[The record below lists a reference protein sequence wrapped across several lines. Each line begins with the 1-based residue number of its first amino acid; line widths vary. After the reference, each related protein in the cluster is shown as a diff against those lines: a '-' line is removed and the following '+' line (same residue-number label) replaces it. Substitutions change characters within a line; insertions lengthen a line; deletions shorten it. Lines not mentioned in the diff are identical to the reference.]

1 MATTCS
7 PIVGIPGTAGT
18 NGTNGTNGATGQ
30 NAHTTVNG
38 QFLMPAEGV
47 SVVVNVINSNWMIVG
62 QNYAVEGAG
71 TMRLSAIGSS
81 TQITLLNIE
90 NTALGLYTGNVAPGT
105 AIPDGSDIGIGGVQ
119 GNTGSVAAGA
129 LLAANNLSDVT
140 NAVAA
145 QASLGLGSSAI
156 RAAGNAA
163 NQQPFVDPATA
174 PLVAN
179 QSIWATA
186 TGIKSLPQATAL
198 ANLGVILGIAIT
210 NVPAATSNLVAGDA
224 LFATATGLESKPA
237 AAART
242 ALGISMTTGLAFKAN
257 KNAVVQAAIGSGV
270 QTKLTFVELFDPD
283 SVFDDALDRFI
294 PGVVNAVVQIH
305 ASIEWLAGIAGAA
318 ISRVYIYKNGAA
330 FAERYVPVA
339 SMAVASMIDITVS
352 DRPALTTD
360 YYEVFV
366 QQDSGNVQ
374 GITGDIT
381 RTFFEGH
388 RIG

>member
-7 PIVGIPGTAGT
+7 PIVRTPGTAGT

-47 SVVVNVINSNWMIVG
+47 SVVVNVINSNWMVVG

-90 NTALGLYTGNVAPGT
+90 NTALGLYTGNVAGGT

-119 GNTGSVAAGA
+119 GNTGAVAAGA
-129 LLAANNLSDVT
+129 LIAANNLSDVPS
-140 NAVAA
+140 AVAA
-145 QASLGLGSSAI
+145 QANLGLGSAAL
-156 RAAGNAA
+156 RNAGNAI
-163 NQQPFVDPATA
+163 NQVPFVDPAGA
-174 PLVAN
+174 LVVGR
-179 QSIWATA
+179 SVWATA
-186 TGIKSLPQATAL
+186 TGLETKTQPLAL
-198 ANLGVILGIAIT
+198 AALGVILGVSIT
-210 NVPAATSNLVAGDA
+210 NVPPATANLVAGDA

-242 ALGISMTTGLAFKAN
+242 ALGISLTTGLAFKAN

-283 SVFDDALDRFI
+283 AVFDDALDRFI

-352 DRPALTTD
+352 DQPALTTD